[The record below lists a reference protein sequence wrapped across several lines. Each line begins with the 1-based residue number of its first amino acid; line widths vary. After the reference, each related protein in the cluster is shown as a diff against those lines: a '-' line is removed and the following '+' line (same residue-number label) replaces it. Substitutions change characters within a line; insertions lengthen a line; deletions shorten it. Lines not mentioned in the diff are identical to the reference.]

1 MALIAMVSAKS
12 APGITTSVALLASVW
27 PSQVVVVDADPVGG
41 SLATGWLGG
50 LAYPDRSILS
60 FAIETANSGVSGPA
74 KLDRHLQRVPG
85 VPDCL
90 LMAGLTD
97 STQLRFITS
106 AAWHRLANALSELSR
121 SGSDVLVDCG
131 RFGSTTPMPLLTAA
145 DLVLIAVRP
154 RERDWGAARC
164 LAGQLRSVTDADR
177 LGLAVC
183 ATTPLGTMA
192 TEQYLGLYAIV
203 ALPNNRR
210 VAMAFSDRR
219 RRSVGFGRSRLVR
232 TAARTASL
240 LHVVVNKDQ
249 STVPPQ
255 VGAARVF
262 DGPQYES
269 KWSG

>member
-106 AAWHRLANALSELSR
+106 AAWHRLANA
-121 SGSDVLVDCG
+121 
-131 RFGSTTPMPLLTAA
+131 
-145 DLVLIAVRP
+145 P

-210 VAMAFSDRR
+210 VAMAFSDRS